1 MDLSHLDLFKNMDP
15 QLLEML
21 VTNRQLSIKSY
32 PQQQTLYNQQ
42 DPCRT
47 LDLVLEGRLVAYA
60 LSQRGSESIV
70 FEFSEGEVIGAGLL
84 YGKQNRYPMTIYCT
98 QPCRL
103 LHLAKEGVTLLLKDP
118 HFVMT
123 FVELISFNS
132 QGMNQKIAMH
142 AQRTLR
148 DNLSDYLLALAAK
161 EKSDQVTLPVSKK
174 QLADILGV
182 QRPSLFRELKKMRE
196 EGLIQIHGRTILLSQ
211 DLHPSA

>member
-1 MDLSHLDLFKNMDP
+1 MDLGKLALFDQVKPRLLEDLQTQKYITFKNYP
-15 QLLEML
+15 
-21 VTNRQLSIKSY
+21 RQK
-32 PQQQTLYNQQ
+32 TLYNQL

-60 LSQRGSESIV
+60 LSQRGSESIL
-70 FEFSEGEVIGAGLL
+70 FEFKEGEVIGAGLL
-84 YGKQNRYPMTIYCT
+84 YGKENRYPMNIYCT
-98 QPCRL
+98 ESCRL
-103 LHLAKEGVTLLLKDP
+103 LHIAKEGVTLLLKDS

-123 FVELISFNS
+123 FVELLSFNS

-148 DNLSDYLLALAAK
+148 DNLTDYLLTLAAK
-161 EKSDQVTLPVSKK
+161 SKCDQVSLPVSKK

-196 EGLIQIHGRTILLSQ
+196 EGLIQIQGRTIHLSQ
-211 DLHPSA
+211 NLHPSP